1 MPERSHI
8 TQAMRDIVG
17 LEHGEQF
24 SFPIDTSDIRR
35 WAMAVY
41 YPEDPPRLY
50 WDEEYA
56 KSTIYGGIVAPEEF
70 NPFAW
75 MTSGGPRTIGAGRS
89 GGVEAELGV
98 ESPPLVHLLNGGAE
112 VEYGPAR
119 MRPGDVIRS
128 VNAIVE
134 YREREGRLGLMLFTI
149 SQTQWTNQHDALV
162 KRQRSTLIRY

>member
-1 MPERSHI
+1 MPEHSHV

-17 LEHGEQF
+17 REHGEQV
-24 SFPIDTSDIRR
+24 SFPIDASDIRR
-35 WAMAVY
+35 WAVAVY

-56 KSTIYGGIVAPEEF
+56 KSTAHGGIVAPEEF

-75 MTSGGPRTIGAGRS
+75 MTTAGPSGGRGTP
-89 GGVEAELGV
+89 GGVEGALGV

-112 VEYGPAR
+112 VEYTGVR

-128 VNAIVE
+128 VNTITE
-134 YREREGRLGLMLFTI
+134 YREPRRAPGP
-149 SQTQWTNQHDALV
+149 DALHHLGDPLD
-162 KRQRSTLIRY
+162 QSA